1 VADPPDPLRKRRA
14 RVTLGFTVALGLWI
28 VIGLCRS
35 QLLARPGLHAHYF
48 STVDLSGTD
57 RSVIDSLISTEQ
69 ISRDWDFK
77 PPDTFS
83 ARWTGFLYVEQPG
96 VYAFATTSADRSQIR
111 LDDETIVANDGSHGT
126 VTSIARRRL
135 DRGSH
140 AIVLEYLHSGGP
152 YHLEWS
158 SAPEGQPLGPVPGWL
173 LSTRP
178 KGAVSLT
185 LIRMLDWL
193 FPAIG
198 LLAITL
204 AAWLALLYRSS
215 PTPHLDTTDQQTS
228 ASGWNRRRAFISLAL
243 FAALTVIQT
252 WPLATDPAHLSRN
265 DNADT
270 NLNEWTLAWFAH
282 QLPRHPLQLF
292 DGNMFYPEHH
302 TVAYAETLL
311 VQDAMAAP
319 ALWLGAS
326 PVLAYNLVLLAGF
339 TLTGWAMCLTVTRW
353 TNDWVAGI
361 AAGVLMAFNAH
372 TLSRMPHLQALH
384 VEFLPFA
391 LISLDALLRRPRWT
405 SAVWLAFWFTLQ
417 ALTSV
422 YLLVFTAVAL
432 AVGILV
438 RPEDWFGRRF
448 ATVAPMLAFAAG
460 LAGIA
465 LAPFLLPY
473 WRLHQQGFSRS
484 LDEVG
489 FFAAQV
495 RDYLTTPS
503 RFHTYAGGAVGLFP
517 GTIALLLTVVAIV
530 SLKAFTDRRA
540 RMCLAF
546 GVCGVILSFGPAIA
560 PGYEFFYRTVP
571 ILQGIRTTAR
581 FGYLGLVA
589 IAVLAGYG
597 VAILRQ
603 RFPQPRLANIA
614 ASLAVVG
621 LLFAEPMAI
630 PIWYAHFDSIPSIY
644 SLPSSDPHAIVAE
657 MPMAPPE
664 RQFRDAAYLLDSTLN
679 WKPLL
684 NGYSGFIP
692 PSYEQ
697 HYLAM
702 KDFPNGSSIAAL
714 RAAGVTDVFVDFDRL
729 DAEAIRNL
737 DREPAL
743 HRRAIQGSIGL
754 YRLEPAQPRP

>member
-1 VADPPDPLRKRRA
+1 LADPPSPPRKRRA
-14 RVTLGFTVALGLWI
+14 RVALGFAVVLGLWT
-28 VIGLCRS
+28 VIALCRF
-35 QLLARPGLHAHYF
+35 QFFVRPGLHAHYF
-48 STVDLSGTD
+48 STVDLSGSAH
-57 RSVIDSLISTEQ
+57 SVIDSLISTEQ

-83 ARWTGFLYVEQPG
+83 ARWSGYVYVDRPG
-96 VYAFATTSADRSQIR
+96 THTFATTSADRSQIY
-111 LDDETIVANDGSHGT
+111 LDDEAIVANDGTHGT
-126 VTSIARRRL
+126 VTSEARRRL

-140 AIVLEYLHSGGP
+140 AIVIEYLHSGGP

-158 SAPEGQPLGPVPGWL
+158 SAADGQPLAPVPAWL

-178 KGAVSLT
+178 KTLLSLL
-185 LIRMLDWL
+185 LIRTLDWL
-193 FPAIG
+193 FAATG
-198 LLAITL
+198 ALAFFL
-204 AAWLALLYRSS
+204 VAWLAFLYRDALPEQALSS
-215 PTPHLDTTDQQTS
+215 VADSHLSQ
-228 ASGWNRRRAFISLAL
+228 NRRHAFLTLAL
-243 FAALTVIQT
+243 FAALTVVQT

-302 TVAYAETLL
+302 TVAYAETML

-319 ALWLGAS
+319 VLWLGGS
-326 PVLAYNLVLLAGF
+326 PVLAYNLVLMAGF
-339 TLTGWAMCLTVTRW
+339 TLTGWAMCLAVTRW
-353 TNDWVAGI
+353 TNDRVAGI

-372 TLSRMPHLQALH
+372 TLSRMPHLQAQH

-391 LISLDALLRRPRWT
+391 LMSLDSLLRRPRWT
-405 SAVWLAFWFTLQ
+405 SAIWLAIWFTLQ

-422 YLLVFTAVAL
+422 YLLVFTSIALVAC
-432 AVGILV
+432 VLV
-438 RPEDWFGRRF
+438 RPEDWRGGRL
-448 ATVAPMLAFAAG
+448 TSVAPMLALAG
-460 LAGIA
+460 TLAGIV

-473 WRLHQQGFSRS
+473 WRLHEQGFSRS
-484 LDEVG
+484 LDEIG
-489 FFAAQV
+489 FFAAQT

-517 GTIALLLTVVAIV
+517 GTIALTLAAVAVV
-530 SLKAFTDRRA
+530 SLKVFTDARA

-546 GVCGVILSFGPAIA
+546 GVCGVVLSFGPAIV

-571 ILQGIRTTAR
+571 ILQGVRTTAR

-603 RFPQPRLANIA
+603 QLTHQRVANIA
-614 ASLAVVG
+614 MSLAVVA
-621 LLFAEPMAI
+621 LVFVEPLAI
-630 PIWYAHFDSIPSIY
+630 PIWYARFDGIPSIY
-644 SLPSSDPHAIVAE
+644 SLPASDPQAVVAE
-657 MPMAPPE
+657 MPLAPPE
-664 RQFRDAAYLLDSTLN
+664 RQFRDAAYVLNSTLN

-702 KDFPNGSSIAAL
+702 KDFPKRASIDAL
-714 RAAGVTDVFVDFDRL
+714 RTAGVTNVFVDFDRL
-729 DAEAIRNL
+729 DAAAAEEL

-743 HRRAIQGSIGL
+743 HRRAIQGTIGL
-754 YRLEPAQPRP
+754 YNLDPARAVP